1 MSGVLALIAAALI
14 VAADQVSKYLVSV
27 NFTTD
32 MAPVP
37 LLGGLFNLHYTTNGG
52 AAWNILEG
60 KTWLL
65 LAISIT
71 VIIVCIYMLVKK
83 TYGSKLMFW
92 AISIILAGG
101 LGNLIDRVF
110 RGGRVIDFIEVG
122 FFEFPIFNIAD
133 IAVCCGAAMVI
144 LYFIID
150 TVKESK
156 AAKNGKSKTEN
167 PSADAAAAQAIGQ
180 SAAQT
185 AGQAAI
191 QSAAQTAGQAVAKAS
206 GQSSVQAAEQIGDK
220 DPDNAD
226 GSNK

>member
-1 MSGVLALIAAALI
+1 MSGILALIAAALI

-65 LAISIT
+65 VAISFT
-71 VIIVCIYMLVKK
+71 VIIVCIYMLIKK

-122 FFEFPIFNIAD
+122 FIEFPIFNIAD

-156 AAKNGKSKTEN
+156 AAKNGKSKTED
-167 PSADAAAAQAIGQ
+167 PSADAAAAQAAGQ

-185 AGQAAI
+185 AGQ
-191 QSAAQTAGQAVAKAS
+191 
-206 GQSSVQAAEQIGDK
+206 SSVQAAEQNGDK
-220 DPDNAD
+220 ASDNDD
-226 GSNK
+226 GPAK

>member
-52 AAWNILEG
+52 AAWSILEG

-65 LAISIT
+65 VAISIT

-167 PSADAAAAQAIGQ
+167 PSADAAAAQAAGQ
-180 SAAQT
+180 STTQT
-185 AGQAAI
+185 A
-191 QSAAQTAGQAVAKAS
+191 

-220 DPDNAD
+220 APDNTD